1 MCVPQPS
8 SNGHS
13 LFGFALCEHGE
24 DQLLGKKAPS
34 SLIETR
40 LALSVSLC
48 SCSLMRS
55 AVASF
60 PLSEFT
66 VLIACLFE
74 MCMSVLPITYVHMYV
89 CVYCT
94 VYIYV
99 YMYAWC
105 PGSQKRASYP
115 LEVELSCHVGAGN
128 CTGSSAKHPSLCGR
142 LERTR
147 VSKVLSKYFI
157 TNFWQS
163 WSVKIYSS
171 LKLWSLI
178 FVILV
183 GVFVES
189 CGLYATDTW

>member
-1 MCVPQPS
+1 
-8 SNGHS
+8 
-13 LFGFALCEHGE
+13 
-24 DQLLGKKAPS
+24 
-34 SLIETR
+34 
-40 LALSVSLC
+40 
-48 SCSLMRS
+48 MRS

-66 VLIACLFE
+66 ILIACLFE
-74 MCMSVLPITYVHMYV
+74 MCMSVLPITYVHTYV

-94 VYIYV
+94 VYMYV
-99 YMYAWC
+99 YMYDWC
-105 PGSQKRASYP
+105 PGSQKRASYS
-115 LEVELSCHVGAGN
+115 LEVELKTVELPCWCWN

-142 LERTR
+142 LERT
-147 VSKVLSKYFI
+147 SFQSLKQVLY

-183 GVFVES
+183 GVI
-189 CGLYATDTW
+189 CGILWLVCYWYLIGG